1 MAGDYPYAPVT
12 SLEALTVVVVDW
24 NMPDLTIACVEALL
38 AEGVPAGR
46 VVVVENGP
54 TESNWAAISTALTGC
69 VLVRVAENAGFA
81 KANNIG
87 AGALPGTAYLLV
99 NNDAVP
105 RPGAVEAL
113 VAALERPEV
122 GIVVPRLLN
131 ADLSLQRS
139 VVPFTTP
146 LPALVRASGLSRFL
160 PDRRQPDL
168 STHWSHD
175 RSREVQAATGAVM
188 LVQGALWER
197 LGGLREE
204 SFMYAEDL
212 DLCWRAAAA
221 GWKTWFC
228 AEAEFVHAGGAS
240 SRRRWDERER
250 WRRIGVAEAAMIRE
264 HLSPPRAAL
273 TLALTRLGA
282 AARVAVFTLLGRKEL
297 AAGYRGFLEGIRP
310 AATGLPRAPA
320 ATPAYEVVRPRA

>member
-1 MAGDYPYAPVT
+1 
-12 SLEALTVVVVDW
+12 
-24 NMPDLTIACVEALL
+24 
-38 AEGVPAGR
+38 
-46 VVVVENGP
+46 
-54 TESNWAAISTALTGC
+54 SNWAAISTALTGC

-188 LVQGALWER
+188 LVRCGSAGGGRALGAVVDTVDHDNDEPNHRRTHLH
-197 LGGLREE
+197 L
-204 SFMYAEDL
+204 L
-212 DLCWRAAAA
+212 DL
-221 GWKTWFC
+221 GTDK
-228 AEAEFVHAGGAS
+228 
-240 SRRRWDERER
+240 
-250 WRRIGVAEAAMIRE
+250 
-264 HLSPPRAAL
+264 L
-273 TLALTRLGA
+273 
-282 AARVAVFTLLGRKEL
+282 LLGKR
-297 AAGYRGFLEGIRP
+297 
-310 AATGLPRAPA
+310 
-320 ATPAYEVVRPRA
+320 